1 MIKRRYVSGGGGES
15 CQNRRVGLPYWQLG
29 PVSSVHSARW
39 QWFFADNAAA
49 LKILVVQTRLGHPLV
64 ACHTCQWRCFCYG
77 FTTPAAFTLFHA
89 AEIHL
94 CLLFYRHIYYY
105 ICYFFMLLFT
115 LPTRIIFVFHSYSAK
130 LASTHIQAY
139 DVCFYKQ
146 IMLLLLFFPF
156 HNFFSFHLATYHYL
170 GSLSFRKKE
179 TFFFFLCQTLAELG
193 ACRTL
198 MQFSLE
204 FLLIYLSFSWFF
216 FFLLHTITIFHSLQM
231 ASLTLNALIMMEI
244 D

>member
-1 MIKRRYVSGGGGES
+1 
-15 CQNRRVGLPYWQLG
+15 
-29 PVSSVHSARW
+29 
-39 QWFFADNAAA
+39 
-49 LKILVVQTRLGHPLV
+49 
-64 ACHTCQWRCFCYG
+64 
-77 FTTPAAFTLFHA
+77 
-89 AEIHL
+89 
-94 CLLFYRHIYYY
+94 
-105 ICYFFMLLFT
+105 MLLFT

-156 HNFFSFHLATYHYL
+156 HNFFFF
-170 GSLSFRKKE
+170 SLSHLSLLGLTIIQEKRNF
-179 TFFFFLCQTLAELG
+179 FFFFLCQTLAELG

-198 MQFSLE
+198 MQFSLD
-204 FLLIYLSFSWFF
+204 FLLIYLSFSWF